1 MNLTDTLDYAETV
14 LRGIKQAE
22 ILNYPS
28 HIHTFPDDVMIVDQ
42 IAISD
47 IIKAAGYQ
55 SETKMRK
62 MGRRFEFTLF
72 TTGWRKD
79 LKSA

>member
-1 MNLTDTLDYAETV
+1 MGMMDTQDYANMV
-14 LRGIKQAE
+14 LRGIAQAE
-22 ILNYPS
+22 KLNYPS

-62 MGRRFEFTLF
+62 MGRRFEFTLI

-79 LKSA
+79 